1 LTDDDLDLFRRAMS
15 DAKPLRSDERA
26 APPDRKPDKK
36 RVTKSTAERFA
47 PLRSS
52 ELDESDVLREDDSG
66 SLRFQRPSVGRKT
79 MRKLARGGYRVAAEM
94 DLHGMTV
101 AEAKPRLVDFI
112 NHCVARNH
120 ECVRIVHGKGL
131 GSGDRGPV
139 LKRGVN
145 RWLQQWDEVLA
156 FTPARQAD
164 GGHGAVYV
172 LLRDG

>member
-15 DAKPLRSDERA
+15 DAKPLRPDERA
-26 APPDRKPDKK
+26 APPDRKPKTRARK
-36 RVTKSTAERFA
+36 PLLERHE
-47 PLRSS
+47 PLR
-52 ELDESDVLREDDSG
+52 DSDVDGRGAVPEDDSG
-66 SLRFQRPSVGRKT
+66 SLRFQRPSIGRKT

-112 NHCVARNH
+112 NHCAASGH

-139 LKRGVN
+139 LKRGVS
-145 RWLQQWDEVLA
+145 RWLRHIDAVLA
-156 FTPARQAD
+156 FVPARQAD
-164 GGHGAVYV
+164 GGDGAVYV
-172 LLRDG
+172 LLRSS

>member
-1 LTDDDLDLFRRAMS
+1 MTDDDLDLFRRAMS

-26 APPDRKPDKK
+26 APPDRKPKT
-36 RVTKSTAERFA
+36 RVRQSPLERHE
-47 PLRSS
+47 PLR
-52 ELDESDVLREDDSG
+52 DSDIEERDALPEDDGG
-66 SLRFQRPSVGRKT
+66 SLRYQRASIGRKT

-112 NHCVARNH
+112 NHCVARGH

-145 RWLQQWDEVLA
+145 RWLRQLDQVLA
-156 FTPARQAD
+156 FAPARQAD
-164 GGHGAVYV
+164 GGHGAVNV
-172 LLRDG
+172 LLKTS

>member
-26 APPDRKPDKK
+26 APPDRKPKT
-36 RVTKSTAERFA
+36 RVRKSALERHE
-47 PLRSS
+47 PLRG
-52 ELDESDVLREDDSG
+52 SDVEERHALAEDDSG

-79 MRKLARGGYRVAAEM
+79 LRKLARGGYRVAAEM

-101 AEAKPRLVDFI
+101 AEAKPRLFDFI
-112 NHCVARNH
+112 NHCVARDH

-139 LKRGVN
+139 LKRAVN
-145 RWLQQWDEVLA
+145 RWLRQLEEVQA
-156 FTPARQAD
+156 FAPARQAD
-164 GGHGAVYV
+164 GGDGAVTV
-172 LLRDG
+172 LLKVS